1 MRIETVDNNI
11 SADDESVP
19 AHVPNYDLK
28 SVASAVQKYM
38 LFEIHD
44 GKDDT
49 SNRSSVMTSVFLRI
63 YSNIFCNSQKSDIYE
78 NQMYVRQNNVS
89 VDQWTVKSSL
99 NFTFE
104 NSYIVD
110 VSGCLNKAFVTTN
123 QTIKVRWLNIN
134 IAHYGHLE
142 ELQPKKC
149 SVFLNRYNRRYCLV
163 FRPLLNKSKTTY
175 YLFRDVFYQE
185 SDRIM
190 TSPLRKTWIEAL
202 ELCRTVGDFLPFFR
216 SREELEEL
224 LMLIRL
230 SPYLPTIDGIFIGLF
245 FNTRK
250 VRMYTFLGLKLTN
263 TEGEI
268 KSIPIVRYGGG
279 PLSLL

>member
-1 MRIETVDNNI
+1 
-11 SADDESVP
+11 
-19 AHVPNYDLK
+19 
-28 SVASAVQKYM
+28 M

-44 GKDDT
+44 DKDDT
-49 SNRSSVMTSVFLRI
+49 SNRSSVMTSVFLKI
-63 YSNIFCNSQKSDIYE
+63 YSNIFCNSRKSDIYE
-78 NQMYVRQNNVS
+78 NQMYVRLNNVS

-104 NSYIVD
+104 NNYIVD
-110 VSGCLNKAFVTTN
+110 VSGCLNKVFVTTN

-134 IAHYGHLE
+134 TADYGHLE
-142 ELQPKKC
+142 ELQPKEC
-149 SVFLNRYNRRYCLV
+149 SVFLNRYTRRYCLV
-163 FRPLLNKSKTTY
+163 FRPLVNKSKITY

-202 ELCRTVGDFLPFFR
+202 ELCRTVGGFLPFFR
-216 SREELEEL
+216 SKEELEQL

-230 SPYLPTIDGIFIGLF
+230 SPYLSTIDGIFIGLF

-250 VRMYTFLGLKLTN
+250 VRYIIFLG
-263 TEGEI
+263 
-268 KSIPIVRYGGG
+268 
-279 PLSLL
+279 

>member
-1 MRIETVDNNI
+1 
-11 SADDESVP
+11 
-19 AHVPNYDLK
+19 
-28 SVASAVQKYM
+28 M

-44 GKDDT
+44 DKDDT

-110 VSGCLNKAFVTTN
+110 VSGCLNKVFVTTN

-149 SVFLNRYNRRYCLV
+149 SVFLKKYIRGYCLV
-163 FRPLLNKSKTTY
+163 FRSLLNKSKMTY
-175 YLFRDVFYQE
+175 YLFRDVFFIRSQ
-185 SDRIM
+185 
-190 TSPLRKTWIEAL
+190 IE
-202 ELCRTVGDFLPFFR
+202 
-216 SREELEEL
+216 
-224 LMLIRL
+224 
-230 SPYLPTIDGIFIGLF
+230 
-245 FNTRK
+245 
-250 VRMYTFLGLKLTN
+250 
-263 TEGEI
+263 
-268 KSIPIVRYGGG
+268 
-279 PLSLL
+279 